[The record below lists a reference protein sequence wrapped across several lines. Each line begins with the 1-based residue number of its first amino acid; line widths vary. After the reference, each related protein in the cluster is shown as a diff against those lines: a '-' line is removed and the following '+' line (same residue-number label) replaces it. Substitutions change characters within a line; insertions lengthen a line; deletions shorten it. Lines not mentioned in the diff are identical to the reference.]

1 MNIEA
6 FDQFAVDYDKWF
18 DIYKFAYQ
26 SELEAV
32 KKFIP
37 SQGIGIEVGTGTG
50 RFSVPFGIKIGVEP
64 SVSMAEISRARGIKI
79 YKAIAE
85 QLPFDDKS
93 FDFALMITT
102 LCFVD
107 NPSLAIKEIYRI
119 LKPIGKIIIGIIDKE
134 SELGKK
140 YEIMKTSNKFYSSA
154 TFYSTQS
161 VIELMQKSKF
171 LEIEICQ
178 TIFSDPS
185 SMVKPD
191 DVLDGYGC
199 GAFVV
204 LSAAKNNNR

>member
-18 DIYKFAYQ
+18 DTYKFAYQ

-32 KKFIP
+32 KKFNP

-50 RFSVPFGIKIGVEP
+50 RFSVRFGIKIGVEP
-64 SVSMAEISRARGIKI
+64 SESMAAISRARGIKI

-119 LKPIGKIIIGIIDKE
+119 LKPKGKII
-134 SELGKK
+134 
-140 YEIMKTSNKFYSSA
+140 FYS
-154 TFYSTQS
+154 
-161 VIELMQKSKF
+161 IGNR
-171 LEIEICQ
+171 IN
-178 TIFSDPS
+178 
-185 SMVKPD
+185 
-191 DVLDGYGC
+191 
-199 GAFVV
+199 
-204 LSAAKNNNR
+204 AKK